1 MNIKLVTEQFTQT
14 DGSNRI
20 IKTANMFIAGSASV
34 VDTLTGATV
43 VSKEMSS
50 ELIRLLDAV
59 PEGGNL
65 TVTYS
70 MQVTEYNPSA
80 DIMKEVRKLQER
92 VAILE
97 EQNKLL
103 LEGLQQ
109 RVPLKTF
116 KQWISL
122 MEKNFGKAVLDENSL
137 MGIQGVSL
145 P

>member
-14 DGSNRI
+14 DGNNRI

-43 VSKEMSS
+43 ASKEMSS

-137 MGIQGVSL
+137 MGIQGESL

>member
-59 PEGGNL
+59 PEGGRL

-137 MGIQGVSL
+137 MGIQGESL